1 MYTVHYLN
9 RNNQSHHIDVTR
21 LAAALNTALSVAEY
35 THIPAH
41 VTRNGSV
48 IFDTANPKLPVLV
61 RHV

>member
-9 RNNQSHHIDVTR
+9 ARNQSHHVDVTQ
-21 LAAALNTALSVAEY
+21 LAAALNTALSITEC
-35 THIPAH
+35 TRIPAH

-48 IFDTANPKLPVLV
+48 IYDAANPQPVIV

>member
-9 RNNQSHHIDVTR
+9 ARNQSHHVDVTQ
-21 LAAALNTALSVAEY
+21 LAAALNTALSVTEC
-35 THIPAH
+35 TRIPAH

-48 IFDTANPKLPVLV
+48 IFDAADPKTVLV